1 MEGARALEPS
11 AAHPP
16 LYSLY
21 LSVYSWLGFDTPL
34 AHRLASCLL
43 GVAAVVVIGLVA
55 RRIAGDRA
63 GLVAAGIAAVYPQLW
78 INDGMLISESMYVLV
93 IAVTLLLTYRLWE
106 SRRWTDAAWLGAVIG
121 LSALTRPEAV
131 ILVPLLGVPFLFS
144 RREPFARRLGT
155 LCIIGGLCLV
165 VILPWWVRNLTQF
178 HDPTFLA
185 TGNGVVLQVSNCDGT
200 YSGQFLGYCDI
211 KCLTGD
217 APPTNAQQ
225 EQILHGTSVPGLAY
239 LHAHDPRDD
248 SQLDTTAR
256 EKAFDYIGDH
266 LSRLPV
272 VVAARVGRIWGVFRP
287 GQDVN
292 FDIFVER
299 RGQVAV
305 VDRCVHVLRAPAVR
319 GRTRSSIMRKRRVP
333 ISPMIAIF
341 AMVTITVAIGDGHHA
356 LPRRRRRRARHP
368 RRGRGRRRLIRHF
381 RRTGRRVPSPTDD
394 GRPARLTAARQRA
407 QHRAARRRAPE
418 PRATSTTP
426 TSTGS
431 TTRTRYGPAIQRAG
445 RRRRRPRRAL
455 RADPAA
461 LPRARRRRC
470 RPPSRSTR
478 SSAAARSA
486 RAASSSSGA
495 RSTPRPAPRAGS
507 SPPASATRSRSARS

>member
-1 MEGARALEPS
+1 MAVIALVALAVRVSWVLIARRNFALHGDDFFYHWQANALADGKGFLNPYTWKALGRLEPS

-21 LSVYSWLGFDTPL
+21 LSVYSWLGFTTPL

-106 SRRWTDAAWLGAVIG
+106 SRRWTDAAWLGVAIG

-155 LCIIGGLCLV
+155 LFVIGGLCLV

-200 YSGQFLGYCDI
+200 YSGQFLGYWDI

-217 APPTNAQQ
+217 APPA
-225 EQILHGTSVPGLAY
+225 ERAAGA
-239 LHAHDPRDD
+239 DP
-248 SQLDTTAR
+248 AR
-256 EKAFDYIGDH
+256 NQRSRPR
-266 LSRLPV
+266 LSP
-272 VVAARVGRIWGVFRP
+272 
-287 GQDVN
+287 
-292 FDIFVER
+292 
-299 RGQVAV
+299 
-305 VDRCVHVLRAPAVR
+305 RA
-319 GRTRSSIMRKRRVP
+319 
-333 ISPMIAIF
+333 
-341 AMVTITVAIGDGHHA
+341 
-356 LPRRRRRRARHP
+356 
-368 RRGRGRRRLIRHF
+368 
-381 RRTGRRVPSPTDD
+381 
-394 GRPARLTAARQRA
+394 RPARRLAARHDGAREGVRL
-407 QHRAARRRAPE
+407 HRR
-418 PRATSTTP
+418 S
-426 TSTGS
+426 
-431 TTRTRYGPAIQRAG
+431 
-445 RRRRRPRRAL
+445 PRRA
-455 RADPAA
+455 
-461 LPRARRRRC
+461 C
-470 RPPSRSTR
+470 R
-478 SSAAARSA
+478 SSWPPGW
-486 RAASSSSGA
+486 AASGESSGP
-495 RSTPRPAPRAGS
+495 SKT
-507 SPPASATRSRSARS
+507 

>member
-1 MEGARALEPS
+1 LTATLTPPEEETPTLPRRTFGAGMAVVAVVALGVRVSWVLIARRNFALHGDDFFYHWQANAIADGKGFLNPYTWKALGRLEPS

-21 LSVYSWLGFDTPL
+21 LAAYSWLGFTTPL

-43 GVAAVVVIGLVA
+43 GTAAVVVVGLVA

-93 IAVTLLLTYRLWE
+93 IAITLLLTYRLWE
-106 SRRWTDAAWLGAVIG
+106 SRRWTDAAWLGVAIG

-144 RREPFARRLGT
+144 RREPFKRRLGT
-155 LCIIGGLCLV
+155 FFVIGGLCLV

-200 YSGQFLGYCDI
+200 YSGQFLGYWDI

-217 APPTNAQQ
+217 APPQNAQQ

-239 LHAHDPRDD
+239 LHARDPRDD

-256 EKAFDYIGDH
+256 QKAFDYIGAH
-266 LSRLPV
+266 LSRVPIV
-272 VVAARVGRIWGVFRP
+272 MAARVGRIWGVFRAE
-287 GQDVN
+287 QDVN
-292 FDIFVER
+292 FDIFFER
-299 RGQVAV
+299 RGKWPSWAGAYMYYALLPFAV
-305 VDRCVHVLRAPAVR
+305 YALV
-319 GRTRSSIMRKRRVP
+319 IMRRRRVP

-341 AMVTITVAIGDGHHA
+341 AMVTITVALAMGITRYRVGADVALAILGGVAVDG
-356 LPRRRRRRARHP
+356 
-368 RRGRGRRRLIRHF
+368 LIRHF
-381 RRTGRRVPSPTDD
+381 RRRSTGTLETDD
-394 GRPARLTAARQRA
+394 GLQPA
-407 QHRAARRRAPE
+407 
-418 PRATSTTP
+418 
-426 TSTGS
+426 
-431 TTRTRYGPAIQRAG
+431 
-445 RRRRRPRRAL
+445 
-455 RADPAA
+455 
-461 LPRARRRRC
+461 
-470 RPPSRSTR
+470 
-478 SSAAARSA
+478 
-486 RAASSSSGA
+486 
-495 RSTPRPAPRAGS
+495 
-507 SPPASATRSRSARS
+507 